1 MQHQTYL
8 RLLINKGDNLQEF
21 WHQIIQKHEH
31 FILNHLLKYIYWAR
45 FSDFIKCCLRE
56 TINKQTHRVVLY
68 LWSGPGS
75 LDHICIC
82 YNFVSTHVDTDM
94 YPPTQNITKVRP
106 CARFIYFPK
115 NPLYELHI
123 CIGIMMICQLELEIW
138 PKMAQN
144 KYINRG
150 T

>member
-45 FSDFIKCCLRE
+45 FSEFLKFCIKE
-56 TINKQTHRVVLY
+56 TRNNQTYKFVLY
-68 LWSGPGS
+68 PWSGPGS

-94 YPPTQNITKVRP
+94 YLKQISID
-106 CARFIYFPK
+106 ARRY
-115 NPLYELHI
+115 LYVPNFALKKWSNLASRHADTY
-123 CIGIMMICQLELEIW
+123 MYL
-138 PKMAQN
+138 KS
-144 KYINRG
+144 K
-150 T
+150 